1 MIRCTFLLLM
11 LSFVLLPARGKAE
24 DTYTIKVKQTGKGD
38 KSHSN
43 KQVTAKM
50 LIKLEDNQGN
60 ALQEKNETI
69 TEKYIY
75 QETLLEKS
83 LEKNKA
89 TRLRRA
95 YDQAEI
101 ARGDD
106 KETLPYQGKT
116 VLIEKKGDRYEFQI
130 EGGEVLTGKDE
141 FLEKE

>member
-1 MIRCTFLLLM
+1 MLLM
-11 LSFVLLPARGKAE
+11 LSFVLAPARGRAE
-24 DTYTIKVKQTGKGD
+24 DTYTIKNKETAKGD
-38 KSHSN
+38 KIQSN
-43 KQVTAKM
+43 KQVTESTM
-50 LIKLEDNQGN
+50 IKLEDSQGN
-60 ALQEKNETI
+60 VLQEKNETI

-116 VLIEKKGDRYEFQI
+116 VLIEFTYFKQRLRIMLLSRSPSSPGQPEGDAALSTR
-130 EGGEVLTGKDE
+130 
-141 FLEKE
+141 

>member
-11 LSFVLLPARGKAE
+11 LSFVLLPPVEKPKTLTRS
-24 DTYTIKVKQTGKGD
+24 KVKQTGKGD

-69 TEKYIY
+69 TEKYLY

-101 ARGDD
+101 ARG
-106 KETLPYQGKT
+106 G
-116 VLIEKKGDRYEFQI
+116 
-130 EGGEVLTGKDE
+130 
-141 FLEKE
+141 

>member
-1 MIRCTFLLLM
+1 
-11 LSFVLLPARGKAE
+11 
-24 DTYTIKVKQTGKGD
+24 
-38 KSHSN
+38 
-43 KQVTAKM
+43 M